1 MSGIDITDFSGGMV
15 TAVSEI
21 NMAKNQF
28 SLVQNAN
35 LWKKKGSVT
44 VLKTITNATNFPTD
58 KVYDHHLI
66 FPIHGTGDVAIIM
79 MSDGDIYSYDGS
91 SFTQITTSAGDR
103 QAGAKMC
110 IGGDKIYV
118 FYRNFTATPTIF
130 RRVIYWDYDAGTPA
144 FVISGGTINNS
155 FEIDDNGSAGG
166 NGTGS
171 DPFKFKSYV
180 VSKLSTGAEE
190 SNGILAYSPAS
201 GGGSTGQDLYL
212 KVSRTSGD
220 LNDLRLYISL
230 AFGTSTAFYS
240 WDLTPQ
246 FIYEIKGGTNKSF
259 IPFLSGK
266 VTGVGTSI
274 KAYTHIAGTA
284 KTNMLT
290 FLLDRYVNSSENYIA
305 PGHSVRIDGKEY
317 EIDTITYNNTDASNP
332 YFELTLLT
340 SLSTSFYNDHATE
353 GEDYIYLEVE
363 VAWHGDSIYLP
374 LSRRY
379 SDVLGIAINDNR
391 PETKYTNGTG
401 NFVVYSKNKLVTANP
416 YWEDTYNSGDTEN
429 KPGYLSWSYITGE
442 GQFADLLIPNT
453 NLMGSSITAS
463 EFTQLINFRENII
476 AFRKAGVSRI
486 LFNGEIPFIYDV
498 NNESLID
505 SQSYFVDAN
514 ILIAYLNNRIKVA
527 VLSRESDEKSQLKF
541 QSLSEPIL
549 YDLFDIDAR
558 MFYDKNEQILYVSD
572 DNNTDYGWICYL
584 GNGNPVW
591 EQVTFSGLRIFN
603 GFHLDGIAYF
613 IGKDGSN
620 NFATYKYATSGTT
633 HISDDLIISD
643 KNYYLPMQNN
653 FIRKLEVLYKFT
665 TAVATVKIYLDGV
678 LVKTEILSSK
688 TSLGFHEIKLDRSSA
703 TRAEKFSWRLDASTM
718 SSDFEFAGVF
728 INRDQYTV
736 ETLKGY

>member
-79 MSDGDIYSYDGS
+79 MSDGDIYSYNGS

-118 FYRNFTATPTIF
+118 FYRNFAATPTIF

-144 FVISGGTINNS
+144 FVIEDG
-155 FEIDDNGSAGG
+155 EIDNELVKLYIASINDGVTSTDGYKAKCSVTTIANDN
-166 NGTGS
+166 
-171 DPFKFKSYV
+171 
-180 VSKLSTGAEE
+180 VSE
-190 SNGILAYSPAS
+190 SNGILTFTYSQYGVDRYCRIERAN
-201 GGGSTGQDLYL
+201 GTTFDY
-212 KVSRTSGD
+212 KVYMAFSLEDSSGD
-220 LNDLRLYISL
+220 
-230 AFGTSTAFYS
+230 FPQF
-240 WDLTPQ
+240 LTPQ
-246 FIYEIKGGTNKSF
+246 LAHYVKGSGKSY

-266 VTGVGTSI
+266 ITGTS
-274 KAYTHIAGTA
+274 GTA
-284 KTNMLT
+284 HIEVYEKIGGTGNIRYNMLT
-290 FLLDRYVNSSENYIA
+290 ELCDRYVNSAETHIA
-305 PGHSVRIDGKEY
+305 PGHKIRVDGVEY
-317 EIDTITYNNTDASNP
+317 VINTITYDNSDTSNTFYDI
-332 YFELTLLT
+332 ELTSALLSSIDIEHIGSGDLWT
-340 SLSTSFYNDHATE
+340 LFE
-353 GEDYIYLEVE
+353 CEI
-363 VAWHGDSIYLP
+363 AWHNNVFMAPIQ
-374 LSRRY
+374 SRY
-379 SDVLGIAINDNR
+379 TNILGVQIDFNR

-401 NFVVYSKNKLVTANP
+401 NFVCYSKNRLLTVNP
-416 YWEDTYNSGDTEN
+416 FWEDTYNTGKTEN

-442 GQFADLLIPNT
+442 GTFADLLIPNT

-463 EFTQLINFRENII
+463 EFTQLINFRENVI
-476 AFRKAGVSRI
+476 AFRKAGITRI

-498 NNESLID
+498 ENESLID
-505 SQSYFVDAN
+505 SQSYFVDAS

-603 GFHLDGIAYF
+603 GFHLDGVAYF
-613 IGKDGSN
+613 IGKDGSDD
-620 NFATYKYATSGTT
+620 FATDKYATSGTT
-633 HISDDLIISD
+633 HIPDDLIVSD

-665 TAVATVKIYLDGV
+665 TAVATVKIYLDDV
-678 LVKTEILSSK
+678 LVKTETLSSK
-688 TSLGFHEIKLDRSSA
+688 TNLGFHEIKLDRSSA
-703 TRAEKFSWRLDASTM
+703 TRAEKFRWRLDASTM